1 MFCTVDR
8 KSVYG
13 VQWDAQQLVRVS
25 TGILEREEGCYTWGY
40 LWHLLELLTPVGQGL
55 LSVFLSKDS
64 LHVLHQKPAAG
75 WCRQVPSQVFAAGA
89 VHASVSTLLHSVRL
103 WSHTGLISNC
113 KEVNVAHRESG
124 IKISKAGAFQGLSG
138 AWCCSCCTGDVNWG

>member
-1 MFCTVDR
+1 MGCTAACQGEYGHPRERR
-8 KSVYG
+8 K
-13 VQWDAQQLVRVS
+13 L
-25 TGILEREEGCYTWGY
+25 LY
-40 LWHLLELLTPVGQGL
+40 LGLPVAPARIATMGQGL
-55 LSVFLSKDS
+55 LPVFLLKNS

-103 WSHTGLISNC
+103 WGHTGLISNC

-124 IKISKAGAFQGLSG
+124 IKISKAGAFWGLSG